1 MTREDQPNRDPMLAH
16 RASPWAFPVC
26 YLGWAY
32 LFWVPV
38 VAFGDPVWSLP
49 NVVFLAVGGLSPLL
63 SGLLLLWLVEG
74 RTGVRDLRNP
84 LLDAGRIGP

>member
-1 MTREDQPNRDPMLAH
+1 
-16 RASPWAFPVC
+16 VC